1 MLEAVEAEEIAV
13 ASLQLE
19 VEVDVGFAVIGAN
32 EGGGCVVLRLEL
44 YPQLGIGL
52 SCESSCG
59 MEGMAAVGDGKVP

>member
-1 MLEAVEAEEIAV
+1 VLEAVEAEEIAV
-13 ASLQLE
+13 ASPQL
-19 VEVDVGFAVIGAN
+19 EVDVGFAVIGAN

-59 MEGMAAVGDGKVP
+59 MEGVAAVGDGKVP

>member
-1 MLEAVEAEEIAV
+1 VLEAVEAEEIAV

-32 EGGGCVVLRLEL
+32 EGGGCVVLLEL